1 LIVEVLKVE
10 RVFQS
15 YGGLSVLAD
24 ISFNVSSGEKVAII
38 GPNGAGKTTLF
49 NVLSGFLHPRSG
61 RIHLLGTDVTNMPPF
76 GRTSLGM
83 ARSFQINSLFPKLSL
98 LHNVLLAIQG
108 VQTTRY
114 RMLRPITSYKNNLAR
129 AQELLELVGLWNE
142 RESLVTVLSHG
153 QQRQVEIIL
162 ALASKPKL
170 LLLDEPSAGLTAAES
185 VKLAHIIRDLMGD
198 TTVFFCAHDLDLVF
212 SLAEQVLVLY
222 YGRIEAR
229 GAPEEIQCNPKVR
242 EIYLGVE
249 EPECSN

>member
-1 LIVEVLKVE
+1 MEVLKVE
-10 RVFQS
+10 RIFHN

-24 ISFNVSSGEKVAII
+24 ISFSVAAGEKVAII

-49 NVLSGFLHPRSG
+49 NVLSGFLRPLSG
-61 RIHLLGTDVTNMPPF
+61 RIHLLGTDVTNMPPH
-76 GRTSLGM
+76 GRTALGM

-98 LHNVLLAIQG
+98 LHNILLAIQG

-114 RMLRPITSYKNNLAR
+114 QMIRPITSYKDNLAR
-129 AQELLELVGLWNE
+129 AQELLELVGLWDE
-142 RESLVTVLSHG
+142 RESPVTALSHG

-162 ALASKPKL
+162 ALASKPKV

-185 VKLAHIIRDLMGD
+185 VKLAQIIRNLMGD

-222 YGRIEAR
+222 YGQIEAR
-229 GAPEEIQCNPKVR
+229 GSPEEIQCNPKVR
-242 EIYLGVE
+242 EIYLGNE
-249 EPECSN
+249 EAACSS